1 MGHFSTIGTIVHIL
15 PPIIHLFDSQFPQAI
30 LLIQW
35 LSGMLGMQIAQFEG
49 IWQGRVVRDVIYISL
64 QGMSLMGAKSC
75 RLKYPRCAAAFPVFL
90 NFLIQGRRNKLI
102 LF

>member
-49 IWQGRVVRDVIYISL
+49 I
-64 QGMSLMGAKSC
+64 
-75 RLKYPRCAAAFPVFL
+75 
-90 NFLIQGRRNKLI
+90 
-102 LF
+102 